1 MPVPDASI
9 CLFGTPGAE
18 RNLGVGALRDA
29 TVATIL
35 AARPEAHITV
45 FDDGWGVREKAV
57 AGGRAVVRLCG
68 ARDSRR
74 LHRPESFTQMR
85 ASIAVGGFG
94 NAGAR
99 IVRDTCAVL
108 DVSGGDSFS
117 DLYGPGRF
125 RTVAWPKRLA
135 LAAHRPL
142 VLLPQTYGPF
152 ADPALREQAVRLLRG
167 AAQVWARDARSKQIA
182 DELLGADTCRKG
194 VDVAFGLPPTELTG
208 QALDA
213 WSNWLDAGS
222 EPVAGV
228 NINGLLVNQVDAA
241 RRYGVTPHHGEEMA
255 QVARTILDSSDW
267 RIVIVP
273 HVLGHAQ
280 AVDADVEVCRGLA
293 RELRDAYGARRVWLA
308 DSHRTA
314 GEAKSVIARCSW
326 FTGARMHATIAA
338 LSSGVPTG
346 GVAYSDKM
354 APVFAE
360 LGQTTTVD
368 ARTAGSE
375 AIVARLL
382 ELWRD
387 HETARRSLAAGL
399 PGVLGQCSE
408 QMNAILEAARDGVGP

>member
-29 TVATIL
+29 TVAAIL
-35 AARPEAHITV
+35 ASRPETPITV

-57 AGGRAVVRLCG
+57 AGGQSVVRLCG

-74 LHRPESFTQMR
+74 LHRPEAFAQMR
-85 ASIAVGGFG
+85 ASIAVGGLG
-94 NAGAR
+94 NVGAR
-99 IVRDTCAVL
+99 LVRNASAIL

-117 DLYGPGRF
+117 DLYGPSRF

-135 LAAHRPL
+135 LAARRPL

-152 ADPALREQAVRLLRG
+152 ADPALREQAGRLLRG
-167 AAQVWARDARSKQIA
+167 ATQVWARDARSQEVA
-182 DELLGADTCRKG
+182 NELLGADSCRRG
-194 VDVAFGLPPTELTG
+194 VDLAFGLPTTELSG
-208 QALDA
+208 EAFQA
-213 WSNWLDAGS
+213 WSRWLDAGS

-228 NINGLLVNQVDAA
+228 NVNGLLVNQPDAA
-241 RRYGVTPHHGEEMA
+241 RRYGVTPRHREEMA
-255 QVARTILDSSDW
+255 GLARTILDTSDW
-267 RIVIVP
+267 RIVVVP
-273 HVLGHAQ
+273 HVLGAPQ
-280 AVDADVEVCRGLA
+280 AVDADVEVCRNLA
-293 RELRDAYGARRVWLA
+293 RELRDEYGARRVWLA

-314 GEAKSVIARCSW
+314 GEAKAVIARCSW

-354 APVFAE
+354 TPVFAG
-360 LGQTTTVD
+360 LGQETTVD
-368 ARTAGSE
+368 ARTEDSD
-375 AIVARLL
+375 AIVSRLA

-387 HETARRSLAAGL
+387 RGTARRSLAAEL
-399 PGVLGQCSE
+399 PRVLARTAE
-408 QMNAILEAARDGVGP
+408 QMSAILEATGDGVSA